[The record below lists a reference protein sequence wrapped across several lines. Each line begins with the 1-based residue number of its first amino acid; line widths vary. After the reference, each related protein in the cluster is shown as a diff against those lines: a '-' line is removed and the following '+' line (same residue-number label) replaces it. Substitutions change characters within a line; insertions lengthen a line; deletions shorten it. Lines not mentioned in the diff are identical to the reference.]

1 MPHASPWPVPSADEY
16 QRAVLRARSDLH
28 THVHIAAETP
38 RPTDTRTLTVRPD
51 VWASWRRSL
60 ESLRTDPAGPRAP
73 EDVLDEDSL
82 RDARLSHAFHQV
94 LPLLRTRLV
103 EPASDAGLLVALGDA
118 RGRLLWVE
126 GTVPVRSRAESMGFL
141 PGADW
146 SEASMG
152 TSAPALALAT
162 RRSTQVV
169 GAEHFAEAVHPWSCS
184 AVPVTDPFT
193 GSTLGVIDITGGTDA
208 VAPLVLPLLE
218 STAREVHDELRR
230 LAGDRVPG
238 PGPRAVHVGGIGDR
252 TGEDGRH
259 PAQGASAADD
269 RAPTDRLR
277 RGSNQGAS
285 AAWLAVTGRRHPA
298 LVHGGGRSELSGR
311 HAELLV
317 LLQEHPSGVSAAE
330 LAEDLHGTAGAD
342 GTVRAE
348 LVRLRKAL
356 VGAGGQD
363 GASVAL
369 ASRPYRLEGHLD
381 GDVHAVRRALAAGD
395 VAAVLDVYVGHVLPD
410 SEAPG
415 IVRLRDR
422 LHAHVREVV
431 LDHGTWEQMW
441 AFAQLPEAGEDERM
455 LHEVLRA
462 APCDSPVRAE
472 VVLRLE
478 ALEENAA

>member
-1 MPHASPWPVPSADEY
+1 MPHASPWSAPTADEY
-16 QRAVLRARSDLH
+16 QRAVLRARSDLY
-28 THVHIAAETP
+28 THVHTAAEAP

-60 ESLRTDPAGPRAP
+60 ESLHADPAGPRAP

-146 SEASMG
+146 SESSMG

-184 AVPVTDPFT
+184 AVPVTDPFS
-193 GSTLGVIDITGGTDA
+193 GNTLGVIDITGDTDA

-230 LAGDRVPG
+230 LATDRVPEVG
-238 PGPRAVHVGGIGDR
+238 SRVVHVGGFGDR
-252 TGEDGRH
+252 ADGDGGH
-259 PAQGASAADD
+259 PGRGASSAD
-269 RAPTDRLR
+269 RAGTDRLR
-277 RGSNQGAS
+277 RGSDQGAS
-285 AAWLAVTGRRHPA
+285 AAWLSVTGRRHPV
-298 LVHGGGRSELSGR
+298 LVHAGVRRELSGR

-317 LLQEHPSGVSAAE
+317 LLQEHPIGVSAAE

-356 VGAGGQD
+356 VGAFGED
-363 GASVAL
+363 GASVTL
-369 ASRPYRLEGHLD
+369 ASRPYRLEGRLD
-381 GDVHAVRRALAAGD
+381 GDVHAVRRALTVGD
-395 VAAVLDVYVGHVLPD
+395 VAAVLDVYAGHVLPD

-441 AFAQLPEAGEDERM
+441 AFAQLSEAAEDERV
-455 LHEVLRA
+455 LTEVLRA

-478 ALEENAA
+478 ALEDSAA

>member
-1 MPHASPWPVPSADEY
+1 MPHASPWPAPTADEY

-28 THVHIAAETP
+28 THVHTAAEAP
-38 RPTDTRTLTVRPD
+38 CPAGTRTLTVRPD

-60 ESLRTDPAGPRAP
+60 ESLHTDPAGPCAP

-82 RDARLSHAFHQV
+82 RDARLAHAFHQV

-184 AVPVTDPFT
+184 AVPVTDPVT
-193 GSTLGVIDITGGTDA
+193 GNTLGVIDITGDTDA

-230 LAGDRVPG
+230 LRDG
-238 PGPRAVHVGGIGDR
+238 
-252 TGEDGRH
+252 GRH
-259 PAQGASAADD
+259 PG
-269 RAPTDRLR
+269 
-277 RGSNQGAS
+277 QGAS

-298 LVHGGGRSELSGR
+298 LVHAGVRRELSNR

-348 LVRLRKAL
+348 LVRVRKAL
-356 VGAGGQD
+356 VGAFGED
-363 GASVAL
+363 GASVTL
-369 ASRPYRLEGHLD
+369 ASRPYRLEGRLD

-395 VAAVLDVYVGHVLPD
+395 VAAVLEVYAGHVLPD

-431 LDHGTWEQMW
+431 LEHGTWEQMW
-441 AFAQLPEAGEDERM
+441 AFAQLSEAAEDERV
-455 LHEVLRA
+455 LTEVLRA

-478 ALEENAA
+478 ALEDSAA